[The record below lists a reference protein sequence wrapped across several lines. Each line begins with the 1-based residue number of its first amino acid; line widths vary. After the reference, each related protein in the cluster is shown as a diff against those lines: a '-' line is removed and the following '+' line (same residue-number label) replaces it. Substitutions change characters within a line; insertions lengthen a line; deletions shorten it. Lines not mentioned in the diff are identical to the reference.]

1 MSVKNKNDSYMKLK
15 EVRIILKTKNNLQ
28 MVVEKEIEKAL
39 AIPQE

>member
-1 MSVKNKNDSYMKLK
+1 MKLK

-28 MVVEKEIEKAL
+28 MVLEKEIEKAL

>member
-39 AIPQE
+39 AIPQK